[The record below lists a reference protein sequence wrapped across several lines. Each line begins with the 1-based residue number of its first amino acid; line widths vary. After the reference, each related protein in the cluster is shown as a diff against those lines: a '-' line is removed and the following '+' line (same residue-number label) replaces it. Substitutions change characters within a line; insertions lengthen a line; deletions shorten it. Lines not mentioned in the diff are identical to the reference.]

1 MKRLKKWTAVT
12 MLIAVLACTLT
23 ACSKEKKPENGQQ
36 DNNQND
42 TAQNNS
48 NTDNNQAANG
58 KGRVYYLNFKPEVAD
73 VWEKIAAEYTKET
86 GVPVKVVT
94 AASGEYEKTLKSEM
108 AKKEAPTLFH
118 INGPVGYQTWKDY
131 TMDLKDTNLYSWL
144 NTPDLAISEDGGV
157 FGVPFVVE
165 GYGIIYNDDIMQKYF
180 ALTDKAVDITSVD
193 QINNFATLKAVAEDM
208 TAKKDQL
215 GIKGVFASTSFSAG
229 NDWRWQ
235 THLMNLPM
243 YYEFKESGNKNPD
256 MIAFTYNENFKNI
269 FDLYLNNS
277 LTAPEALGSKSV
289 DDSMGE
295 FARGE
300 AAMVQNG
307 NWGWSE
313 VQKAEG
319 NTVKEENIKF
329 LPIYIGAD
337 GEEKQGLC
345 IGTENFLS
353 VNSQASADDQKASI
367 AFMEWVFSSDKGK
380 EFVSKDLGFIT
391 PFTTFEDAEKPVD
404 PLAREVDRYMKN
416 TDLYTVTWDFTAF
429 PSQEFKNML
438 GADLLSYAQ
447 GNLKWEELVKNTTQ
461 NWADEKEM
469 SAQ

>member
-1 MKRLKKWTAVT
+1 
-12 MLIAVLACTLT
+12 
-23 ACSKEKKPENGQQ
+23 
-36 DNNQND
+36 
-42 TAQNNS
+42 
-48 NTDNNQAANG
+48 
-58 KGRVYYLNFKPEVAD
+58 
-73 VWEKIAAEYTKET
+73 
-86 GVPVKVVT
+86 
-94 AASGEYEKTLKSEM
+94 
-108 AKKEAPTLFH
+108 
-118 INGPVGYQTWKDY
+118 
-131 TMDLKDTNLYSWL
+131 
-144 NTPDLAISEDGGV
+144 
-157 FGVPFVVE
+157 
-165 GYGIIYNDDIMQKYF
+165 
-180 ALTDKAVDITSVD
+180 
-193 QINNFATLKAVAEDM
+193 
-208 TAKKDQL
+208 
-215 GIKGVFASTSFSAG
+215 
-229 NDWRWQ
+229 
-235 THLMNLPM
+235 
-243 YYEFKESGNKNPD
+243 
-256 MIAFTYNENFKNI
+256 
-269 FDLYLNNS
+269 
-277 LTAPEALGSKSV
+277 
-289 DDSMGE
+289 
-295 FARGE
+295 
-300 AAMVQNG
+300 MVQNG